1 MAMKK
6 CRECGHSI
14 SSSAKVC
21 PSCGVKKPYIS
32 PLRGVFL
39 LAVIGWTGWIAFTDD
54 KSSGSNQA
62 STESASASM
71 GEQIRLKTA
80 APVNLAPASTAP
92 FTAAQVCKAA
102 ISGMFGREVNTIKAA
117 KANQTGV
124 FKISYRRPSDGSQY
138 SFDCKLSSNNVIW
151 TESGQTSNRWNG
163 KGNVDFNVE
172 FAIKDN
178 VLVITEAYGN
188 SDDISYRFTMNQ
200 FR

>member
-54 KSSGSNQA
+54 KSSGSNHA
-62 STESASASM
+62 STENASASM
-71 GEQIRLKTA
+71 GEIRLKIA

-102 ISGMFGREVNTIKAA
+102 ISGMFGREVNTIKAV
-117 KANQTGV
+117 KANPSGV
-124 FKISYRRPSDGSQY
+124 FKISYRRPSDGNQY
-138 SFDCKLSSNNVIW
+138 SFDCKLSGSNVIW

-163 KGNVDFNVE
+163 SGSVEFNVE
-172 FAIKDN
+172 FAIREN
-178 VLVITEAYGN
+178 VLVITETHVN
-188 SDDISYRFTMNQ
+188 SDDISYKFTMNN

>member
-6 CRECGHSI
+6 CRECGHSV
-14 SSSAKVC
+14 SSSAKMC

-32 PLRGVFL
+32 PLKGVFL

-54 KSSGSNQA
+54 KSSGGNHT

-71 GEQIRLKTA
+71 GDIRLKTDV
-80 APVNLAPASTAP
+80 PVNLAPASTTP
-92 FTAAQVCKAA
+92 FTAAQICKAA

-117 KANQTGV
+117 KANQAGV
-124 FKISYRRPSDGSQY
+124 FKISYRRPSDGNQY
-138 SFDCKLSSNNVIW
+138 PFDCKLSGNNVIW
-151 TESGQTSNRWNG
+151 TETGQTSNRWNG
-163 KGNVDFNVE
+163 SGSVEFNIE

-178 VLVITEAYGN
+178 VLVITEAHGN
-188 SDDISYRFTMNQ
+188 SDDISYRFTMDQ

>member
-6 CRECGHSI
+6 CRECGHSV

-32 PLRGVFL
+32 PFRGVFL
-39 LAVIGWTGWIAFTDD
+39 LAVIGWTGWMAFTDD
-54 KSSGSNQA
+54 KSSGSNQV

-71 GEQIRLKTA
+71 GEIRLKTA
-80 APVNLAPASTAP
+80 APVNLAPASTTP

-117 KANQTGV
+117 KANLAGV
-124 FKISYRRPSDGSQY
+124 FKISYRRPSDGNQY
-138 SFDCKLSSNNVIW
+138 LFDCKLSGNNVIW
-151 TESGQTSNRWNG
+151 TESGKTSNRWNG
-163 KGNVDFNVE
+163 SGSVEFNVE

-188 SDDISYRFTMNQ
+188 SNDISYRFTMNQ

>member
-32 PLRGVFL
+32 PLKGVFV
-39 LAVIGWTGWIAFTDD
+39 LAVIAWTGWIAFTDD
-54 KSSGSNQA
+54 KSSGSNQV

-71 GEQIRLKTA
+71 GEIRLKTA
-80 APVNLAPASTAP
+80 APVNLAPASTTP

-102 ISGMFGREVNTIKAA
+102 ISGLFGREVRSINAVKTNTA
-117 KANQTGV
+117 GV
-124 FKISYRRPSDGSQY
+124 FIISYRRPSDNQKFA
-138 SFDCKLSSNNVIW
+138 FDCKLSDDHVIW
-151 TESGQTSNRWNG
+151 RESGQNSDRWYG
-163 KGNVDFNVE
+163 TGNVE
-172 FAIKDN
+172 FN
-178 VLVITEAYGN
+178 VIFAVRDTALTISELHAD
-188 SDDISYRFTMNQ
+188 SDDIAYKYTLKD

>member
-6 CRECGHSI
+6 CRECGHSV

-32 PLRGVFL
+32 PFRGVFL
-39 LAVIGWTGWIAFTDD
+39 LAVIGWTGWMAFTDD
-54 KSSGSNQA
+54 KSSGSNQV

-71 GEQIRLKTA
+71 GEIRLKTA
-80 APVNLAPASTAP
+80 APVNLAPASTTP

-117 KANQTGV
+117 KANLAGV
-124 FKISYRRPSDGSQY
+124 FKISYRRPSDGNQY
-138 SFDCKLSSNNVIW
+138 SFDCKLSGNNVIW
-151 TESGQTSNRWNG
+151 TESGKTSNRWNG
-163 KGNVDFNVE
+163 SGSVEFNVE

-188 SDDISYRFTMNQ
+188 SNDISYRFTMNQ

>member
-6 CRECGHSI
+6 CRECGHSV

-32 PLRGVFL
+32 PLKGVFL
-39 LAVIGWTGWIAFTDD
+39 LAVIGWTGWMAFTDD
-54 KSSGSNQA
+54 KSSGSNQL
-62 STESASASM
+62 STESGSASI
-71 GEQIRLKTA
+71 GEIRLKTA
-80 APVNLAPASTAP
+80 APVNQAPASTAP
-92 FTAAQVCKAA
+92 FTTSQVCKAA
-102 ISGMFGREVNTIKAA
+102 ISGMFGYEVNIIKAA
-117 KANQTGV
+117 KANQAGV

-138 SFDCKLSSNNVIW
+138 SFDCKLSGNNVIW

-163 KGNVDFNVE
+163 SGSVAFNVE
-172 FAIKDN
+172 FTIKDN

-188 SDDISYRFTMNQ
+188 SDDIPYRFTMNQ

>member
-54 KSSGSNQA
+54 KSSGSIHA
-62 STESASASM
+62 STENASASM
-71 GEQIRLKTA
+71 GEIRLKIA

-102 ISGMFGREVNTIKAA
+102 ISGMFGREVNTIKAV
-117 KANQTGV
+117 KANPSGV
-124 FKISYRRPSDGSQY
+124 FKISYRRPSDGNQY
-138 SFDCKLSSNNVIW
+138 SFDCKLSGSNVIW

-163 KGNVDFNVE
+163 SGSVEFNVE
-172 FAIKDN
+172 FAIREN
-178 VLVITEAYGN
+178 VLVITEAHGN
-188 SDDISYRFTMNQ
+188 SDDISYKFTMNN

>member
-1 MAMKK
+1 M
-6 CRECGHSI
+6 
-14 SSSAKVC
+14 
-21 PSCGVKKPYIS
+21 
-32 PLRGVFL
+32 

>member
-6 CRECGHSI
+6 CRECGHSV
-14 SSSAKVC
+14 SSSAKMC

-32 PLRGVFL
+32 PLKGVFL

-54 KSSGSNQA
+54 KSSGSNQV

-71 GEQIRLKTA
+71 GEIRLKTS
-80 APVNLAPASTAP
+80 APVNQAPASTAP

-102 ISGMFGREVNTIKAA
+102 ISGMFGREVNTIKAV
-117 KANQTGV
+117 KANPSGV
-124 FKISYRRPSDGSQY
+124 FKISYRRPSDGNQY
-138 SFDCKLSSNNVIW
+138 SFDCKLSGSNVIW

-163 KGNVDFNVE
+163 SGSVEFNVE
-172 FAIKDN
+172 FAINDAS
-178 VLVITEAYGN
+178 LTITELYAN
-188 SDDISYRFTMNQ
+188 SDDSAYRYTMKD